1 MFTARPCVVEASAS
15 ATRGGRR
22 ARGDVVVVVSRVVV
36 RRFSSSR
43 ASVGARDDAG
53 ERVGEKARE
62 REEKMDDGDVG
73 AAPRE
78 GARRRARGSGT
89 GRMNTHASSGRFAAR
104 ASAAEARER
113 VSGTGEGGGGEAATA
128 AATDEETANGAK
140 TVPKPRPKSK
150 PRLKSKPK
158 QTSEREEWWKTLDDE
173 ACDPITLE
181 PLSALAHAPF
191 ELGEGAG
198 EDARGSAH
206 MFDGAVLAEYVT
218 ESKCFENPLTREP
231 MDVKQCR
238 ALDAYL
244 AKWKL
249 KRFSVEKAFNAALK
263 EKREAEANAERRGE
277 QHRLRMQRE
286 REDLRTSLAQTMFT
300 SLRERASAERGG
312 GGGGA
317 EGRRRREGRQNEES
331 GVRRSTSVSDAL
343 ADLQADGRFAFVDD
357 DLSMLRDVSL
367 AEGRGADARG
377 PRPQDHA
384 SLASWG
390 GWSRPSHIEN
400 RGNDFPEL
408 PGASMSRSGSGN
420 WVAPVPVPDGP
431 RGGDAFPTLGAG
443 SSRSAPSWGTFAPK
457 QSAADRIK
465 SIPRNKAANIFSKK
479 VANSAAEPPAQA
491 QEQAS
496 TSAPADE
503 ATARRNKLAEAFGV
517 SNPNERPSMFGES
530 SASAFTRKQLE
541 LARKHPTLVTRLES
555 TLEDIVTGKSKRR
568 VSMEPMNRE
577 MRELCHVVAELYGIT
592 SASFGAEPNRHIDFF
607 AGGNKGGALPS
618 IRLSDA
624 VLVDLDTTATKES
637 PASLTR
643 PQDATEYFEGYT
655 KQFSKGEYERLAL
668 QFTDITVGVSGVK
681 ASLRE
686 FAGNYVLEEINDEHV
701 IAHFWKH
708 GTLLQ
713 ASGKLG
719 GGMRG
724 TFRVKILE
732 KKAKG
737 KEPAVEAPTEDVPS
751 TASASTSA
759 RLFRASTASRSRSSA
774 PVEGQAAIDEA
785 LNMFGF

>member
-1 MFTARPCVVEASAS
+1 MA
-15 ATRGGRR
+15 
-22 ARGDVVVVVSRVVV
+22 
-36 RRFSSSR
+36 
-43 ASVGARDDAG
+43 
-53 ERVGEKARE
+53 
-62 REEKMDDGDVG
+62 DDGDVG
-73 AAPRE
+73 ASSRE

-104 ASAAEARER
+104 ASAAKARER
-113 VSGTGEGGGGEAATA
+113 ASGVGEGEGEAAA
-128 AATDEETANGAK
+128 AAADDDVDAGTTNDRAK
-140 TVPKPRPKSK
+140 TVPKPKAKPKAKSK
-150 PRLKSKPK
+150 SK

-181 PLSALAHAPF
+181 PLSALAYAPF
-191 ELGEGAG
+191 ELGEGARD
-198 EDARGSAH
+198 DARASAH

-231 MDVKQCR
+231 MDAKQCR

-249 KRFSVEKAFNAALK
+249 KRFSVEKAFNAAVK

-277 QHRLRMQRE
+277 EQRLRMQRE

-312 GGGGA
+312 GGGGGA
-317 EGRRRREGRQNEES
+317 EGRRRREGRQNEEP

-367 AEGRGADARG
+367 AEGRGVDARG
-377 PRPQDHA
+377 PRPQDHG

-390 GWSRPSHIEN
+390 GWSRPSHIES

-420 WVAPVPVPDGP
+420 WVAPVPVADGLQ
-431 RGGDAFPTLGAG
+431 GGEAFPTLGAG
-443 SSRSAPSWGTFAPK
+443 SSRSTPSWGTFAPK

-479 VANSAAEPPAQA
+479 VAKSAAEPPAQPQA
-491 QEQAS
+491 QAS
-496 TSAPADE
+496 TSAPVDE

-517 SNPNERPSMFGES
+517 SNPNNRPSMFGES

-541 LARKHPTLVTRLES
+541 LARKHPALVTRLES

-624 VLVDLDTTATKES
+624 VLVDLDTAATKES

-643 PQDATEYFEGYT
+643 PQEATEYFEGYT
-655 KQFSKGEYERLAL
+655 KQFSKGEYEQLAL

-686 FAGNYVLEEINDEHV
+686 FGGDYVLEEINDDHV
-701 IAHFWKH
+701 VAHFWKH

-724 TFRVKILE
+724 KFRVKILE

-737 KEPAVEAPTEDVPS
+737 KEPVVEAPTEATS
-751 TASASTSA
+751 TTCASTSA
-759 RLFRASTASRSRSSA
+759 RLFRASAASRLRASA

>member
-1 MFTARPCVVEASAS
+1 
-15 ATRGGRR
+15 
-22 ARGDVVVVVSRVVV
+22 
-36 RRFSSSR
+36 
-43 ASVGARDDAG
+43 
-53 ERVGEKARE
+53 
-62 REEKMDDGDVG
+62 MDDGDVG

-128 AATDEETANGAK
+128 PATDEETANGAK

-181 PLSALAHAPF
+181 PLNALAHAPF
-191 ELGEGAG
+191 ELGEGVG

-377 PRPQDHA
+377 PRPQDHGT
-384 SLASWG
+384 LASWG

-400 RGNDFPEL
+400 MGNDFPEL

-479 VANSAAEPPAQA
+479 VAKSAAEPPAQA

-686 FAGNYVLEEINDEHV
+686 FARNYVLEEINDDHV